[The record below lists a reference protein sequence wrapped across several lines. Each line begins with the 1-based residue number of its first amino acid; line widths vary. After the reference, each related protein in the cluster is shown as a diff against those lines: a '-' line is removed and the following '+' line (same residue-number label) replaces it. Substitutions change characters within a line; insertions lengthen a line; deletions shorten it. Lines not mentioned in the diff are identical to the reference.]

1 MRLRIRGL
9 IVLFVFAVSVSAIVA
24 QQRRTRP
31 GPSPAPAAASAAPQ
45 ADLKIRYRTTTSGQS
60 YETATMIKGKRERS
74 EMKMGYGSDMVNI
87 TQCDL
92 KRTIQISDANR
103 KYVITPMQT
112 VTASVDNSA
121 STPVPATAEPMRRG
135 GVVNYITTIND
146 TGERKEMFGF
156 TARHIKSSVTIESSP
171 DACNP
176 SKQRLDTDG
185 WYIDL
190 TFGFDCDLGA
200 AQMAA
205 RQPMAQGGCRDRV
218 VMKQIGSGRKGYPLI
233 ETTTMY
239 GPDGTAMFSS
249 TKEVIDLSRDP
260 LDAALFDIPAGYTET
275 SNTQELYAAALTSM
289 SSIMGQS
296 APSQTSQPQSSQT
309 VSRMSAAAGSAMNK
323 APGTLRVGVVAI
335 NNRSDRQLSVESLR
349 QRLIGGIEN
358 SGIDAVPLSGVS
370 ASEIEAEAKAKQCD
384 FILYTDLS
392 TLKVSAAKKLGG
404 FLGRA
409 TGVGGVDKTE
419 SRVDFKLFAV
429 GETSP
434 RLQSSTNA
442 KEEGDE
448 ASAGASIDNE
458 ANKVSAEVRKKARG

>member
-9 IVLFVFAVSVSAIVA
+9 IVLFVFAVSVSAIFA
-24 QQRRTRP
+24 QQKRTRTSP
-31 GPSPAPAAASAAPQ
+31 TPAPATAAPQ
-45 ADLKIRYRTTTSGQS
+45 ADLRIRYRTSTSGQS

-74 EMKMGYGSDMVNI
+74 EMKMGYGSDMINI

-92 KRTIQISDANR
+92 KRTIQISEANR

-112 VTASVDNSA
+112 VTASADNSA
-121 STPVPATAEPMRRG
+121 STPVPATAEPVRRG

-205 RQPMAQGGCRDRV
+205 RQPMPQGGCRDRV

-239 GPDGTAMFSS
+239 GPDGTAMFTSA
-249 TKEVIDLSRDP
+249 KEVIDLSRDP

-275 SNTQELYAAALTSM
+275 SNTQELYAAAPTSM

-309 VSRMSAAAGSAMNK
+309 QSSMSATAAAAMSK

-335 NNRSDRQLSVESLR
+335 NNRSDRQVSLESLR
-349 QRLIGGIEN
+349 QRLIGGIDN
-358 SGIDAVPLSGVS
+358 SGVDAVALSGVS

-392 TLKVSAAKKLGG
+392 TLKISAAKKLGG
-404 FLGRA
+404 FLGKA
-409 TGVGGVDKTE
+409 VGVGGVDKTE

-434 RLQSSTNA
+434 RLQSSANA
-442 KEEGDE
+442 KEEGDD